1 MKPNGAVRLH
11 TVPMTFRQGTAWV
24 AQFHRHNKPPRGCK
38 FVIGAA
44 DDEGTIHGVAMAGRP
59 VSREE
64 DDGLTL
70 EVYRSVTLDGGPPN
84 VNSYLYAACWRVGR
98 EMGYLRCVSR
108 TQGDE
113 PGTSLEAAGYR
124 LIAERSA
131 RPGWADSTT
140 DERLKAM
147 RDPVGNGG
155 VDRKVWAVI
164 LPHPTVRRH

>member
-1 MKPNGAVRLH
+1 MKPPGAVRLR
-11 TVPMTFRQGTAWV
+11 TVPMTFRQGSAWV
-24 AQFHRHNKPPRGCK
+24 AQYHRHNKPPRGCK

-44 DDEGTIHGVAMAGRP
+44 GDDGVIHGVAMAGRP
-59 VSREE
+59 IARAI

-98 EMGYLRCVSR
+98 EMGYLRCVTM

-113 PGTSLEAAGYR
+113 PGTSLKAAGWT
-124 LIAERSA
+124 LIGERPA
-131 RPGWADSTT
+131 RGSWLDSTA
-140 DERLKAM
+140 DERLRAM

-155 VDRKVWAVI
+155 VIRRAWETAV
-164 LPHPTVRRH
+164 T